1 MPNKEQY
8 SSDEELLRD
17 WAVIFGVYT
26 NHDSKSP

>member
-17 WAVIFGVYT
+17 WAGIFGVYT
-26 NHDSKSP
+26 NHDR